1 MRQAADIFETMRT
14 WLTDRSEPSA
24 FGAAECKR
32 QAALAVHKDILEQLR
47 EQDNPELMKENTA
60 EKASDHHEDPCQQG
74 PEGSVKLMEK
84 DDNAM
89 HFSDPISYA
98 KYLCDNA
105 GLTRE
110 QRGPVAR

>member
-1 MRQAADIFETMRT
+1 MHT
-14 WLTDRSEPSA
+14 
-24 FGAAECKR
+24 
-32 QAALAVHKDILEQLR
+32 DILEQLR
-47 EQDNPELMKENTA
+47 EQDNPELMQENTA
-60 EKASDHHEDPCQQG
+60 EKASDHHKDPCQQG

-110 QRGPVAR
+110 QRGPVVLRSRDMQQVYTMEVERRAQLTEAHRQS